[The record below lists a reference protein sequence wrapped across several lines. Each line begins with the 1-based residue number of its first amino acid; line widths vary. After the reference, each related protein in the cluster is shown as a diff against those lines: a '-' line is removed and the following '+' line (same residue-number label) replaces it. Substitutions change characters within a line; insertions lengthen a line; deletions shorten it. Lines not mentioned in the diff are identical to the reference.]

1 MPFSHILITRPQQE
15 ARELADLLAS
25 SEAKVIILPAYD
37 FHASKL
43 FPDQIGQLQHAAA
56 GSVPPL
62 LVFTSPRS
70 VEYGLDQV
78 PPDVLLRA
86 RVAAIGPSTASLL
99 ETAGVNVMLQ
109 PREGYTSEDLLNS
122 LAKESTTSGGQARP
136 AFILTAP
143 GGRTA
148 LHEGLQAQG
157 YEPHMLMVYGRRS
170 AELSSSAVAAIE
182 HAENLLAV
190 WTSANTMNALS
201 QRLPAPCWSHLCR
214 ADWLVISERLQRVA
228 RGFSPSHI
236 HLATGPS
243 NSDII
248 AAIRTLMDTKQ

>member
-15 ARELADLLAS
+15 ARELADLLAA

-37 FHASKL
+37 FYASKL
-43 FPDQIGQLQHAAA
+43 FPDQIGQLEHAAA
-56 GSVPPL
+56 GQPPPL
-62 LVFTSPRS
+62 LVFTSPRA
-70 VEYGLDQV
+70 VEYGLDQI

-86 RVAAIGPSTASLL
+86 RIAAIGPSTASLL
-99 ETAGVNVMLQ
+99 EKAGKKVNLRPQ
-109 PREGYTSEDLLNS
+109 QGYTSEDLLNS
-122 LAKESTTSGGQARP
+122 LAKEGSTRGGQAHP
-136 AFILTAP
+136 AFILAAP

-148 LHEGLQAQG
+148 LNEGLQAQG

-170 AELSSSAVAAIE
+170 AELVSSAVAAIE
-182 HAENLLAV
+182 HAEKLLAV

-201 QRLPAPCWSHLCR
+201 QRLPPPCWLRLCR

-236 HLATGPS
+236 HLADGPT
-243 NSDII
+243 NTDILES
-248 AAIRTLMDTKQ
+248 IRTLMDTT